1 MNKKRYITIQILPDD
16 SSAVWTIKLRY
27 RFFEFLFYAI
37 IIALFA
43 TALAAVK
50 ITEINGKVLT
60 ANHLAAANRELREKQ
75 KQMAL
80 LEKELDQVADQER
93 KIRGIVQTFIAEQ
106 AADTA
111 KEGNAG
117 ARMSA
122 ADMEKFIAEVRALDR
137 KRRGTGAFPARDQIP
152 DIWPTAGI
160 ISQKFNAG
168 LAGGSPG
175 ASAEA
180 GAAGAGGAAGGAG
193 ASAEARHEGVDIIA
207 ENNALVSAAA
217 SGIVIQAGQDRD
229 LGRFVKIDHDH
240 GVQTLYAHLSRSFV
254 QAGDHVDKGTAIGAV
269 GNTGNSF
276 GPHLHYEILIKGK
289 SVDPEQYLK

>member
-1 MNKKRYITIQILPDD
+1 MTKKRYITIQILPDD

-60 ANHLAAANRELREKQ
+60 ANHLASINRDLLQ
-75 KQMAL
+75 KQEKMTL
-80 LEKELDQVADQER
+80 LEKELSQVADQER
-93 KIRGIVQTFIAEQ
+93 KIRGIMQTFIAEQ
-106 AADTA
+106 GADTA
-111 KEGNAG
+111 KEGNPG
-117 ARMSA
+117 GRMSGA
-122 ADMEKFIAEVRALDR
+122 ELDKFVADVRALER
-137 KRRGTGAFPARDQIP
+137 KRRGMSPYPARDQIP

-168 LAGGSPG
+168 LPAGP
-175 ASAEA
+175 SA
-180 GAAGAGGAAGGAG
+180 AAGA
-193 ASAEARHEGVDIIA
+193 SMEARHEGIDIIA
-207 ENNALVSAAA
+207 ESNALVSAAA
-217 SGIVIQAGQDRD
+217 AGIVIQAGQDRD
-229 LGRFVKIDHDH
+229 LGRFVKIDHDR
-240 GVQTLYAHLSRSFV
+240 GMQTLYAHLSRSFV
-254 QAGDHVDKGTAIGAV
+254 QVGDHVEKGNAIGTV